1 MYHIITPNIIIWYIY
16 SCLYHFQSFY
26 KKYAYLF
33 IIWKCYLYKLQ
44 GDGILIDKSYLYN
57 VPSKNILND
66 YTPKNLSNDSLDNYP
81 VDSIDNMVINSN
93 LNDENSIK

>member
-1 MYHIITPNIIIWYIY
+1 MVY
-16 SCLYHFQSFY
+16 FY

-33 IIWKCYLYKLQ
+33 IIWKYYLYKLQ
-44 GDGILIDKSYLYN
+44 GDDILIDKSYLHN

-66 YTPKNLSNDSLDNYP
+66 YTPKNLSNDALDNYP
-81 VDSIDNMVINSN
+81 VDSIENMIINSN

>member
-1 MYHIITPNIIIWYIY
+1 M
-16 SCLYHFQSFY
+16 
-26 KKYAYLF
+26 
-33 IIWKCYLYKLQ
+33 
-44 GDGILIDKSYLYN
+44 IDKSYLYN

-81 VDSIDNMVINSN
+81 VNSIDNMVINSN

>member
-1 MYHIITPNIIIWYIY
+1 MIHIY
-16 SCLYHFQSFY
+16 SCLYQFAKFFIN
-26 KKYAYLF
+26 KYTYLF

-66 YTPKNLSNDSLDNYP
+66 YKPKNLSNDSLDNYP
-81 VDSIDNMVINSN
+81 IDSIENMVINSN
-93 LNDENSIK
+93 LDNDPSIK

>member
-44 GDGILIDKSYLYN
+44 GDGILIDKTYLYN
-57 VPSKNILND
+57 IPSKNILND
-66 YTPKNLSNDSLDNYP
+66 YKPKNLSTDSLENYP
-81 VDSIDNMVINSN
+81 LDSINNIINSN
-93 LNDENSIK
+93 SNNNDSIK

>member
-1 MYHIITPNIIIWYIY
+1 M
-16 SCLYHFQSFY
+16 
-26 KKYAYLF
+26 
-33 IIWKCYLYKLQ
+33 
-44 GDGILIDKSYLYN
+44 IDKSYLYN
-57 VPSKNILND
+57 VPSKNILNY